1 MARARSMIGSG
12 ILGAKM
18 ILVGTGVSFDPRFV
32 RGLGGEEHVGRAAN
46 RHELARAVGDAR
58 LAESDAATATEEPSL
73 RADLTIV
80 GRGEEAHIE
89 VEGGLAHA
97 ARCVL
102 VGR

>member
-18 ILVGTGVSFDPRFV
+18 ILVVTGVSFDPRF
-32 RGLGGEEHVGRAAN
+32 GLGLGCEEHVGRAAN
-46 RHELARAVGDAR
+46 RHQLARAVGDASF
-58 LAESDAATATEEPSL
+58 AEGDAATATEEPSL
-73 RADLTIV
+73 RADLAIA
-80 GRGEEAHIE
+80 GRGEEADVE

-102 VGR
+102 